1 MKKHFAILA
10 LLLLAGCATQ
20 KAQPVAPS
28 SPPPAPTAAPA
39 PPRVSDLDFFTGL
52 EAPQLRALIG
62 APAFSRKDGVTE
74 MWRYDIGSCHAFFFM
89 TGTPAKVQHIE
100 TLPRGAGSDID
111 PLCLTALRATAAT
124 S

>member
-1 MKKHFAILA
+1 MKKQFAILA
-10 LLLLAGCATQ
+10 SLLLAGCATQ
-20 KAQPVAPS
+20 QTKPIAPPP
-28 SPPPAPTAAPA
+28 PPPAPVAPPA
-39 PPRVSDLDFFTGL
+39 PPRVSDLEFFTGL

-62 APAFSRKDGVTE
+62 APAFARKDGATE

-100 TLPRGAGSDID
+100 TLPRGTGSDVN
-111 PLCLTALRATAAT
+111 PLCLSALRATAAT